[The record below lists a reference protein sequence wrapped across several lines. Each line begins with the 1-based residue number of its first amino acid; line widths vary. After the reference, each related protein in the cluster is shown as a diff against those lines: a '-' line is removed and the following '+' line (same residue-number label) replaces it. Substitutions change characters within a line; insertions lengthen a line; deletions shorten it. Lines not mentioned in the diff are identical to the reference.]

1 MGAGKEFAG
10 KVVLVTGGSRGIGKA
25 IALHFARR
33 GADIAF
39 NYLRSHTSANEAQE
53 EIEALGVRCVKERA
67 HLGDGEKIRGLF
79 ETVEVEYGRL
89 DILINNAAS
98 GVNVAAAELGEKHWN
113 WTMDI
118 NAKAAWLCSIEAS
131 RLMAD
136 GGHIVNITS
145 EGSRNVLPNYFA
157 VGTSKAAL
165 EAITRYLA
173 VELASKNISVN
184 AVSGGYVDT
193 DALSAFRDRDRM
205 LADGEKTVTGRM
217 VTVEDIANAV
227 GFLCSPEAE
236 MIRGQILLVDGGA
249 TLGAQPSP

>member
-1 MGAGKEFAG
+1 MGTGKEFAG

-39 NYLRSHTSANEAQE
+39 NYLRSHTSANEAQQ
-53 EIEALGVRCVKERA
+53 EIEALGARCVKERA
-67 HLGDGEKIRGLF
+67 HLGDAEKIRGLF
-79 ETVEVEYGRL
+79 ETVEAEYGRL
-89 DILINNAAS
+89 DVLVNNAAS

-131 RLMAD
+131 RLMPD

-165 EAITRYLA
+165 GGDHAVPGRRTGTEEHLGERRFGRICRYGRA
-173 VELASKNISVN
+173 QRFQGQGA
-184 AVSGGYVDT
+184 
-193 DALSAFRDRDRM
+193 DARRRGEDRDGQ
-205 LADGEKTVTGRM
+205 DGHG
-217 VTVEDIANAV
+217 
-227 GFLCSPEAE
+227 
-236 MIRGQILLVDGGA
+236 
-249 TLGAQPSP
+249 